1 MTRQDRI
8 NALKAAAKER
18 ILILDGSWG
27 VMIQRRDLEEA
38 DYRGDRFSESAYPG
52 QMKGNNDILCLT
64 RPDIVTD
71 LHNAYYGA
79 GADISE
85 FPEKRF
91 DAEQAY
97 IYGEATDQTLELLLA
112 CRHPVIAMIRG
123 ACTGGGLEIAACC
136 DMRIA
141 SETARFGVP
150 IKRIGHA
157 FAASEMKPLLD
168 LVGKALVLE
177 FLLEGQV
184 IDASEA
190 LRHRLVNRVVADDML
205 EQEVMETAGRIA
217 SGAPLA
223 ARMTKKVL
231 NRLLNDPSPVS
242 EAETRESYAP
252 CDSEDYREGV
262 TAFLEKRTPGFKGR

>member
-1 MTRQDRI
+1 MSDDPILVERDGDIALVTLNNPSKR
-8 NALKAAAKER
+8 NALTLAAWHWLSEAIDALDADDTIRCIIIRGAGDKAFA
-18 ILILDGSWG
+18 
-27 VMIQRRDLEEA
+27 
-38 DYRGDRFSESAYPG
+38 
-52 QMKGNNDILCLT
+52 
-64 RPDIVTD
+64 
-71 LHNAYYGA
+71 A

-85 FPEKRF
+85 FPEKRN
-91 DAEQAY
+91 DAEQAFL
-97 IYGEATDQTLELLLA
+97 YGEATDKALERLLA

-141 SETARFGVP
+141 SDTSRFGVP

-190 LRHRLVNRVVADDML
+190 LRHRLVNRVVEDAGL
-205 EQEVMETAGRIA
+205 EKEVMETAERIA

-231 NRLLNDPSPVS
+231 NRLLDDPSPIS

-262 TAFLEKRTPGFKGR
+262 RAFLEKRTPEFKAQ

>member
-1 MTRQDRI
+1 MSDDPILVERKDDIALVTLNNPAKR
-8 NALKAAAKER
+8 NALSLAAWHWLSEAITALDADDTLRCIVFRGAGDKAFA
-18 ILILDGSWG
+18 
-27 VMIQRRDLEEA
+27 
-38 DYRGDRFSESAYPG
+38 
-52 QMKGNNDILCLT
+52 
-64 RPDIVTD
+64 
-71 LHNAYYGA
+71 A

-85 FPEKRF
+85 FPEKR
-91 DAEQAY
+91 DNAEQAY
-97 IYGEATDQTLELLLA
+97 LYGEATDKALNLLLA
-112 CRHPVIAMIRG
+112 CRHPSIAMIRG

-141 SETARFGVP
+141 SDTARFGVP

-157 FAASEMKPLLD
+157 FAAVEMKPLLD

-184 IDASEA
+184 IDAAEA
-190 LRHRLVNRVVADDML
+190 LRHRLVNRVVDDAAL
-205 EQEVMETAGRIA
+205 ETEVMATAARIA

-231 NRLLNDPSPVS
+231 NRLLDDPSPIS
-242 EAETRESYAP
+242 EAETRESYLP

-262 TAFLEKRTPGFKGR
+262 RAFLEKRTPVFKGQ

>member
-1 MTRQDRI
+1 MSDDPILVERDGDIALVTLNNPAKR
-8 NALKAAAKER
+8 NALTLAAWHWLSEALTALDADDDIRCIVIRGAGDKAFA
-18 ILILDGSWG
+18 
-27 VMIQRRDLEEA
+27 
-38 DYRGDRFSESAYPG
+38 
-52 QMKGNNDILCLT
+52 
-64 RPDIVTD
+64 
-71 LHNAYYGA
+71 A

-91 DAEQAY
+91 DAEQAFL
-97 IYGEATDQTLELLLA
+97 YGEATDKTLEILQA

-141 SETARFGVP
+141 ADNARFGVP

-157 FAASEMKPLLD
+157 FAAVEMKPLLD

-184 IDASEA
+184 IDAKEA
-190 LRHRLVNRVVADDML
+190 LRHRLVNRVVADDAL
-205 EQEVMETAGRIA
+205 EKEVMETAARIA

-231 NRLLNDPSPVS
+231 NRLLSDPSPIS

-262 TAFLEKRTPGFKGR
+262 TAFLEKRTPEFKGR

>member
-1 MTRQDRI
+1 MSDDPILVERKDDIAIVTLNNPAKR
-8 NALKAAAKER
+8 NALTLAAWHWLSETVTT
-18 ILILDGSWG
+18 LD
-27 VMIQRRDLEEA
+27 A
-38 DYRGDRFSESAYPG
+38 DESLRCIIYRGAGDKAFA
-52 QMKGNNDILCLT
+52 
-64 RPDIVTD
+64 
-71 LHNAYYGA
+71 A

-85 FPEKRF
+85 FPEKRSN
-91 DAEQAY
+91 AEQAY
-97 IYGEATDQTLELLLA
+97 IYGEATDKALELLLA
-112 CRHPVIAMIRG
+112 CRHPSIAMIRG

-141 SETARFGVP
+141 SENARFGVP

-157 FAASEMKPLLD
+157 FAGSEMKPLLD

-184 IDASEA
+184 IDAGEA
-190 LRHRLVNRVVADDML
+190 LRHRLVNRVVDDAAL
-205 EQEVMETAGRIA
+205 ETETMATAQRIA

-231 NRLLNDPSPVS
+231 NRLLDDPSPIS

-252 CDSEDYREGV
+252 CDSDDYREGY
-262 TAFLEKRTPGFKGR
+262 TAFLEKRTPAFKGK

>member
-1 MTRQDRI
+1 MSNDPILVERTGDIAVITLNNPAKR
-8 NALKAAAKER
+8 NALTLAAWHWLTEAVSA
-18 ILILDGSWG
+18 LD
-27 VMIQRRDLEEA
+27 A
-38 DYRGDRFSESAYPG
+38 DETIRCIVYRGAGDKAFA
-52 QMKGNNDILCLT
+52 
-64 RPDIVTD
+64 
-71 LHNAYYGA
+71 A

-85 FPEKRF
+85 FPKSRST
-91 DAEQAY
+91 AEQAY
-97 IYGEATDQTLELLLA
+97 VYGEATDKALEKILA
-112 CRHPVIAMIRG
+112 CRHPSIAMIRG

-157 FAASEMKPLLD
+157 FAPSEMKPLLD

-184 IDASEA
+184 IDAAEA
-190 LRHRLVNRVVADDML
+190 LRHRLVNRVVSEAAL
-205 EQEVMETAGRIA
+205 EKEVMETAERIA

-231 NRLLNDPSPVS
+231 NRLLDDQAPIS
-242 EAETRESYAP
+242 EAETREAYAP
-252 CDSEDYREGV
+252 CDSEDYREGYQ
-262 TAFLEKRTPGFKGR
+262 AFLEKRPPVFKGR

>member
-1 MTRQDRI
+1 MSGDPVLVEREGDIALITLNNPAKR
-8 NALKAAAKER
+8 NALTLAAWDGLSKAITA
-18 ILILDGSWG
+18 LDA
-27 VMIQRRDLEEA
+27 DEA
-38 DYRGDRFSESAYPG
+38 IRCIIIRGAGDKAFA
-52 QMKGNNDILCLT
+52 
-64 RPDIVTD
+64 
-71 LHNAYYGA
+71 A

-112 CRHPVIAMIRG
+112 CRHPVVAMIRG

-184 IDASEA
+184 IDAGEA

>member
-1 MTRQDRI
+1 MSDDPILVERDGDIVLLTLNNPAKR
-8 NALKAAAKER
+8 NALPLAAWLYLSEAITVLDADESIRCIIIRGAGDKAFA
-18 ILILDGSWG
+18 
-27 VMIQRRDLEEA
+27 
-38 DYRGDRFSESAYPG
+38 
-52 QMKGNNDILCLT
+52 
-64 RPDIVTD
+64 
-71 LHNAYYGA
+71 A

-85 FPEKRF
+85 FPEQRF

-97 IYGEATDQTLELLLA
+97 RYGEATDKALELLLA

-157 FAASEMKPLLD
+157 FAAAEMKPLLD

-184 IDASEA
+184 IDAKEA
-190 LRHRLVNRVVADDML
+190 LRHRLVNRVVDDADL
-205 EQEVMETAGRIA
+205 EKEVMETAGRIA

-231 NRLLNDPSPVS
+231 NRLLNDPSPIS
-242 EAETRESYAP
+242 EAETRESYQP

-262 TAFLEKRTPGFKGR
+262 TAFLEKRTPVFKGK

>member
-1 MTRQDRI
+1 MSDDPVLVERKGDIAIVTLNNPAKR
-8 NALKAAAKER
+8 NALSLAAWHWLSETIKT
-18 ILILDGSWG
+18 LD
-27 VMIQRRDLEEA
+27 A
-38 DYRGDRFSESAYPG
+38 DETLRCIVYRGAGDKAFA
-52 QMKGNNDILCLT
+52 
-64 RPDIVTD
+64 
-71 LHNAYYGA
+71 A

-85 FPEKRF
+85 FPDKR
-91 DAEQAY
+91 DNAEQAY
-97 IYGEATDQTLELLLA
+97 LYGEATDKALELLLA
-112 CRHPVIAMIRG
+112 CRHPSIAMIRG

-157 FAASEMKPLLD
+157 FAAVEMKPLLY

-184 IDASEA
+184 IDAAEA
-190 LRHRLVNRVVADDML
+190 LRHRLVNRVVADDAL
-205 EQEVMETAGRIA
+205 ETEVMETAQRIA
-217 SGAPLA
+217 TGAPLA

-231 NRLLNDPSPVS
+231 NRLLDDPSPIS

-252 CDSEDYREGV
+252 CDSDDYREGV
-262 TAFLEKRTPGFKGR
+262 RAFLEKRPPVFKGR

>member
-1 MTRQDRI
+1 MEGRRAITRVEYTMSTDPIILKRDGDI
-8 NALKAAAKER
+8 ATITLNNPAKRNALSLAGWHWLSETIESLDKDESLRCIIIQGAGDKAFA
-18 ILILDGSWG
+18 
-27 VMIQRRDLEEA
+27 
-38 DYRGDRFSESAYPG
+38 
-52 QMKGNNDILCLT
+52 
-64 RPDIVTD
+64 
-71 LHNAYYGA
+71 A

-85 FPEKRF
+85 FPEKRAN
-91 DAEQAY
+91 AEQAY
-97 IYGEATDQTLELLLA
+97 VYGLATDKALEQLLA

-157 FAASEMKPLLD
+157 FAPSEMKPLLD

-177 FLLEGQV
+177 FLMEGQV
-184 IDASEA
+184 IDATEA
-190 LRHRLVNRVVADDML
+190 LRHRLVNRVVDDAKL
-205 EQEVMETAGRIA
+205 ETEVKETAARIA

-231 NRLLNDPSPVS
+231 NRLMNDPAPIS
-242 EAETRESYAP
+242 EAETRESYTP
-252 CDSEDYREGV
+252 CDSDDYREGFE
-262 TAFLEKRTPGFKGR
+262 AFIAKRPPKFKGS

>member
-1 MTRQDRI
+1 MSTDPIIVDREGDI
-8 NALKAAAKER
+8 ATITLNNPAKRNALGLAAWHWLSETIEALDKDETLRCIIIRGAGDKAFA
-18 ILILDGSWG
+18 
-27 VMIQRRDLEEA
+27 
-38 DYRGDRFSESAYPG
+38 
-52 QMKGNNDILCLT
+52 
-64 RPDIVTD
+64 
-71 LHNAYYGA
+71 A

-85 FPEKRF
+85 FPEKRSN
-91 DAEQAY
+91 AEQAY
-97 IYGEATDQTLELLLA
+97 VYGQATDKALETLIH
-112 CRHPVIAMIRG
+112 CRHPVIAMVRG

-157 FAASEMKPLLD
+157 FAPSEMKPLLD

-184 IDASEA
+184 IDANEA
-190 LRHRLVNRVVADDML
+190 LRHGLVNRVVNDAGL
-205 EQEVMETAGRIA
+205 EAEVMETANRIA

-231 NRLLNDPSPVS
+231 NRLLNDSAPVS
-242 EAETRESYAP
+242 EAEIRESYAP
-252 CDSEDYREGV
+252 CDSDDYREGFE
-262 TAFLEKRTPGFKGR
+262 AFIAKRPPKFKGS

>member
-1 MTRQDRI
+1 MSDDPILVERKDDIALVTLNNPAKR
-8 NALKAAAKER
+8 NALSLAAWHWLSEAIAALDADDTLRCIVFRGAGDKAFA
-18 ILILDGSWG
+18 
-27 VMIQRRDLEEA
+27 
-38 DYRGDRFSESAYPG
+38 
-52 QMKGNNDILCLT
+52 
-64 RPDIVTD
+64 
-71 LHNAYYGA
+71 A

-85 FPEKRF
+85 FPEKR
-91 DAEQAY
+91 DNAEQAY
-97 IYGEATDQTLELLLA
+97 LYGEATDKALNLLLA
-112 CRHPVIAMIRG
+112 CRHPSIAMIRG

-157 FAASEMKPLLD
+157 FAAVEMKPLLD

-184 IDASEA
+184 IDAAEA
-190 LRHRLVNRVVADDML
+190 LRHRLVNRVVDDAAL
-205 EQEVMETAGRIA
+205 ETEVMATAARIA

-231 NRLLNDPSPVS
+231 NRLLDDPSPIS
-242 EAETRESYAP
+242 EAETRESYTP

-262 TAFLEKRTPGFKGR
+262 RAFLEKRTPAFKGQ